1 MKKLIVV
8 LLVFFAGHY
17 FGNVVIG
24 ASKAAYHIVAAEVQ
38 KAAKW
43 GQMFEIVLIIG
54 IWFAV
59 LGVVCLYDEFKKEYS
74 KKSVDKD

>member
-38 KAAKW
+38 KAAK
-43 GQMFEIVLIIG
+43 
-54 IWFAV
+54 
-59 LGVVCLYDEFKKEYS
+59 
-74 KKSVDKD
+74 